1 MKNPY
6 EVLGIKQNAT
16 EKEIKAAYKKLV
28 RKYHPDQYANNP
40 LSDLAEEKL
49 KEINEAY
56 DSLMKNKGTNDY
68 QNQSYHNTNHQQ
80 YNSSNTSYEF
90 IEIRNMITRGN
101 LYKAEQKLESIS
113 IRNGEWHFLRGIIY
127 LKKGWYDQAY
137 QHIQTAV
144 NMDPSN
150 QEYRSTLNNL
160 AYRNTSYRNVGS
172 NWGYGQNDLC
182 DTCSCLICSDCCCES
197 MGGDF
202 IDCI

>member
-6 EVLGIKQNAT
+6 EVLGIRQNAT
-16 EKEIKAAYKKLV
+16 EEEIKATYKKLV

-56 DSLMKNKGTNDY
+56 DFLMKNKGAGDC
-68 QNQSYHNTNHQQ
+68 QNQSYHNANHQQ
-80 YNSSNTSYEF
+80 YNSNNTSYEF
-90 IEIRNMITRGN
+90 IEIRNMITRGD
-101 LYKAEQKLESIS
+101 LYGAEQKLESIS
-113 IRNGEWHFLRGIIY
+113 IRNGEWHFLRGLTY

-137 QHIQTAV
+137 HHIQTAV
-144 NMDPSN
+144 NMNPSN

-160 AYRNTSYRNVGS
+160 AYRNTTYRNVGS

-182 DTCSCLICSDCCCES
+182 DTCSCLICSDCCCEA

-202 IDCI
+202 INCI